1 MSKSLVRSFFNATKA
16 LQTLVAKGEK
26 GLAALV
32 EHSMAEHHH
41 VICHF
46 INLAKNSKKLL
57 PSTQNRQEIDKE
69 VYSYSAY
76 SISCYSIRRRRH
88 KKRGERAEDVEALF
102 FGIQF

>member
-26 GLAALV
+26 GLAAL
-32 EHSMAEHHH
+32 EHSMAENHH

-69 VYSYSAY
+69 VYSNSAC
-76 SISCYSIRRRRH
+76 SISCYSIKRRSH